1 MHNNSQKI
9 ELRLYTLGKLFVCLH
24 NFVCRII
31 LLGVSFN
38 NNKNDIEAEAHYYYK
53 NKFLEYFKKK
63 VVLLSTIMY
72 VSFFNSFWSTDVACA
87 ICVAM
92 SEIQSYKYDYSGQ
105 NKKCI

>member
-1 MHNNSQKI
+1 M
-9 ELRLYTLGKLFVCLH
+9 
-24 NFVCRII
+24 
-31 LLGVSFN
+31 LGVSFN

-63 VVLLSTIMY
+63 VVFLSSNIMY

-105 NKKCI
+105 IKKCI

>member
-1 MHNNSQKI
+1 M
-9 ELRLYTLGKLFVCLH
+9 FVY
-24 NFVCRII
+24 II
-31 LLGVSFN
+31 LFAELYCLVGVSFN

-92 SEIQSYKYDYSGQ
+92 SEIQSYKYDYSG
-105 NKKCI
+105 